1 MCSQTVGGRGSR
13 KRVFGVA
20 PSRARARAPRTP
32 RARARAISTACAR
45 ELDCVRTRFGL
56 ARASLMAACV
66 RACVRGWLA
75 GWLLRA
81 CVRACV
87 AGWLA
92 AGCWLHQNVP
102 RTRQNSQEQAQSDP
116 RTHQNDPRIVCLLVC
131 LFVSLFVSV
140 CLCLFAF
147 VFLLVFLF
155 VSFWLSYRVCRL
167 HCLPALPKYLPP
179 GGPDLGTQNCPPIRG
194 IVISSAVQ
202 VFFSIIFS
210 MITYMR
216 VTSKYIC

>member
-1 MCSQTVGGRGSR
+1 VFADGRGSGIAKTR
-13 KRVFGVA
+13 FRRRPITRA
-20 PSRARARAPRTP
+20 CARSAHPARARARDLHGTRTRIGLRTHAIWP
-32 RARARAISTACAR
+32 RARES
-45 ELDCVRTRFGL
+45 DG
-56 ARASLMAACV
+56 CV

-102 RTRQNSQEQAQSDP
+102 RTRQNSQEQPQSDP

-140 CLCLFAF
+140 CL
-147 VFLLVFLF
+147 LV
-155 VSFWLSYRVCRL
+155 C
-167 HCLPALPKYLPP
+167 
-179 GGPDLGTQNCPPIRG
+179 
-194 IVISSAVQ
+194 
-202 VFFSIIFS
+202 
-210 MITYMR
+210 
-216 VTSKYIC
+216 

>member
-1 MCSQTVGGRGSR
+1 MFADGRGSGIAETR
-13 KRVFGVA
+13 FRRR
-20 PSRARARAPRTP
+20 PITRACARTAHPP
-32 RARARAISTACAR
+32 RARARDLHGTRTRIGLRTHAIWPRAR
-45 ELDCVRTRFGL
+45 ESDGCV
-56 ARASLMAACV
+56 
-66 RACVRGWLA
+66 
-75 GWLLRA
+75 RA

-179 GGPDLGTQNCPPIRG
+179 GGPDLGTQNAPPIRD
-194 IVISSAVQ
+194 IMIASAVQ

>member
-1 MCSQTVGGRGSR
+1 MRTIRTSSNDHDGQPQRVVMRFLAICVSEVRCLRIVWSYRGSR
-13 KRVFGVA
+13 GLRPYFYKRVRQTCVRRRSGVRDRENA
-20 PSRARARAPRTP
+20 FSASPHHARVRAQRAP
-32 RARARAISTACAR
+32 RARARAISTARAR

-66 RACVRGWLA
+66 RACVAGWLA
-75 GWLLRA
+75 GCCVRA

-102 RTRQNSQEQAQSDP
+102 RTRQNSQEQPQSDP

-140 CLCLFAF
+140 CL
-147 VFLLVFLF
+147 LV
-155 VSFWLSYRVCRL
+155 C
-167 HCLPALPKYLPP
+167 
-179 GGPDLGTQNCPPIRG
+179 
-194 IVISSAVQ
+194 
-202 VFFSIIFS
+202 
-210 MITYMR
+210 
-216 VTSKYIC
+216 

>member
-1 MCSQTVGGRGSR
+1 MRTIRTSSNDHDGQPQRVVMRFLAICVSEVRCLRIVWSYRGSR
-13 KRVFGVA
+13 GLRPYFYKRVRQTCVRRRSGVRDRENAFSASPHHARVRAQRA
-20 PSRARARAPRTP
+20 PPARARARARARDLHGTRTRIGLRTHAIWP
-32 RARARAISTACAR
+32 RARES
-45 ELDCVRTRFGL
+45 DG
-56 ARASLMAACV
+56 CV

-75 GWLLRA
+75 GCCVRA

-140 CLCLFAF
+140 CL
-147 VFLLVFLF
+147 LV
-155 VSFWLSYRVCRL
+155 C
-167 HCLPALPKYLPP
+167 
-179 GGPDLGTQNCPPIRG
+179 
-194 IVISSAVQ
+194 
-202 VFFSIIFS
+202 
-210 MITYMR
+210 
-216 VTSKYIC
+216 